1 MVDLVLGIGAAVG
14 ASVFYSLGIAL
25 QAMDAKEAPRE
36 EHLRLALVWGLVKRG
51 RWMLGTGLSILGW
64 PLQVIALLLAPLVV
78 VQPALAAG
86 LLVLVFV
93 GQRMLGEHA
102 GTHEHLAMA
111 AIVVGVI
118 GAGLCAPPRSTGHT
132 SERLTILIVLVVL
145 AAASLLPYL
154 LRALRRSPASV
165 TIVCAGLAFG
175 WSGVATKLASDDLSH
190 GYLRAWRSPGGLATA
205 AASAVGVL
213 SESSSLQARPAI
225 QVAPVVFVTQ
235 TIVPVALAPVLFG
248 ERFSDTPLGG
258 VPLALSLL
266 LLVAGAAALVRSP
279 LLLALMGGEPISH
292 DNGSTPSPSPPSEE
306 TIRSTPG
313 HRGGRS
319 VDRHH
324 QHIARARASLRQG
337 ARRRSGAT
345 TPSPEPRR
353 RCAPA
358 AAGRRSAHRRAA
370 GSRTC
375 GADPSA
381 CAWERSVRRVRS
393 QRKQDVPGTTS
404 GSI

>member
-111 AIVVGVI
+111 AIVIGVI

-154 LRALRRSPASV
+154 LRAMRRSPASV

-175 WSGVATKLASDDLSH
+175 WSGVATKLASDDLAH
-190 GYLRAWRSPGGLATA
+190 GYLVVAVAWGLATA

-292 DNGSTPSPSPPSEE
+292 DNGSTPSPSPPSDE
-306 TIRSTPG
+306 TIRSTP
-313 HRGGRS
+313 
-319 VDRHH
+319 
-324 QHIARARASLRQG
+324 
-337 ARRRSGAT
+337 AT
-345 TPSPEPRR
+345 EE
-353 RCAPA
+353 
-358 AAGRRSAHRRAA
+358 
-370 GSRTC
+370 
-375 GADPSA
+375 ADPS
-381 CAWERSVRRVRS
+381 SVITSTSPARVR
-393 QRKQDVPGTTS
+393 P
-404 GSI
+404 

>member
-25 QAMDAKEAPRE
+25 QAMDAKEAPHE
-36 EHLRLALVWGLVKRG
+36 EHLRLALVWSLVRRG

-64 PLQVIALLLAPLVV
+64 PLQVLALLLAPLVV

-86 LLVLVFV
+86 LLVLVFM

-102 GTHEHLAMA
+102 GRHEHIAMA
-111 AIVVGVI
+111 AIVIGVI
-118 GAGLCAPPRSTGHT
+118 GAGLCAPPRSTSHT
-132 SERLTILIVLVVL
+132 SERLTITLVLLGL
-145 AAASLLPYL
+145 ALVSLLPYL
-154 LRALRRSPASV
+154 LRAIRRSPASV

-190 GYLRAWRSPGGLATA
+190 GYLIVAAAWGLATA

-258 VPLALSLL
+258 VPLALSLA
-266 LLVAGAAALVRSP
+266 LLVTGAAVLVRSP
-279 LLLALMGGEPISH
+279 LLLALMGGEPVSH
-292 DNGSTPSPSPPSEE
+292 ASGSAPSPSPPSEE
-306 TIRSTPG
+306 TIRSSPATEAEDPS
-313 HRGGRS
+313 S
-319 VDRHH
+319 VTTSTSP
-324 QHIARARASLRQG
+324 ARA
-337 ARRRSGAT
+337 
-345 TPSPEPRR
+345 
-353 RCAPA
+353 
-358 AAGRRSAHRRAA
+358 GR
-370 GSRTC
+370 
-375 GADPSA
+375 
-381 CAWERSVRRVRS
+381 
-393 QRKQDVPGTTS
+393 
-404 GSI
+404 